1 MSWDVFALDLPSG
14 IKSIDEIPEGWS
26 PAPLG
31 KRTDIIAKICALY
44 PEASFDDGLSW
55 SSLRL
60 SGVGIEFNLG
70 EDEEVECLGKHVR
83 GGDPAPQVVARILS
97 WECAQSPPARRAD
110 YSTMIRL
117 IAGAGTHHSF
127 RPASIIRA
135 AIAVGWVALHSTRPA
150 ERRVMAGLVPAIHS
164 FLCASY

>member
-26 PAPLG
+26 PAPLA
-31 KRTDIIAKICALY
+31 KRTDIIARICALY

-70 EDEEVECLGKHVR
+70 EDEEVECLGKHV
-83 GGDPAPQVVARILS
+83 PAATRRRRLSRVSSVGNARIRHQLG
-97 WECAQSPPARRAD
+97 ER
-110 YSTMIRL
+110 TIRL
-117 IAGAGTHHSF
+117 
-127 RPASIIRA
+127 
-135 AIAVGWVALHSTRPA
+135 
-150 ERRVMAGLVPAIHS
+150 
-164 FLCASY
+164 

>member
-1 MSWDVFALDLPSG
+1 MARTAGLAA
-14 IKSIDEIPEGWS
+14 EGWS

-60 SGVGIEFNLG
+60 SGVGVEFKIE

-83 GGDPAPQVVARILS
+83 GGDPAPQVVLHILS
-97 WECAQSPPARRAD
+97 WECAQSH

-117 IAGAGTHHSF
+117 IAGAGT
-127 RPASIIRA
+127 PIRSSR
-135 AIAVGWVALHSTRPA
+135 INGTD
-150 ERRVMAGLVPAIHS
+150 
-164 FLCASY
+164 